1 MQKAES
7 CITTTKR
14 TVIKLRVCEICLRVQ
29 GNLREYSTGYTQK
42 KILVLKFVKMKEI
55 KSFKYKSSTVG
66 VLMFIKKIIFRL
78 KLVNKGLGDILE
90 VMSLQYF
97 CKGTKLG
104 SQHSQQ
110 TTLNY
115 L

>member
-1 MQKAES
+1 
-7 CITTTKR
+7 
-14 TVIKLRVCEICLRVQ
+14 
-29 GNLREYSTGYTQK
+29 
-42 KILVLKFVKMKEI
+42 MKEI
-55 KSFKYKSSTVG
+55 KSFKCKSSTVG
-66 VLMFIKKIIFRL
+66 VLMFIKKIVFRL
-78 KLVNKGLGDILE
+78 KSVNNGLGDVLE
-90 VMSLQYF
+90 VKRMQYF